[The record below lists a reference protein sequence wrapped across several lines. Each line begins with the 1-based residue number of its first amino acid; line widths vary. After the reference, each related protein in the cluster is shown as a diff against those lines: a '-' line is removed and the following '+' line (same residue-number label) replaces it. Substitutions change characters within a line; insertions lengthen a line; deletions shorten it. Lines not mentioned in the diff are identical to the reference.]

1 MDLIKNSGAFRYSWF
16 DGVEHNSLLY
26 GDSKRKIAYIMNPRA
41 GCSVCFQFYL
51 NSINPQ
57 LLKHA
62 NDYNSF
68 IHAYRE
74 DILQKHIVK
83 KKINDL
89 INENYKFIKFV
100 VNPYQRAVSS
110 FRMIFNCNNKNCKK
124 YDLTFNEFYRNLL
137 NKQNLHLFDHNEI
150 SHTRP
155 QYIKYEEKVKP
166 IIYRIDKDKN
176 KTINVNG
183 LNINLNSLI
192 SPHHSKRNNETTNQ
206 KLHDI
211 PRRDIN
217 KYLPK
222 KYNKI
227 YTPLNKILIDK
238 YYKDDILYG
247 PYTIN
252 DDF

>member
-1 MDLIKNSGAFRYSWF
+1 
-16 DGVEHNSLLY
+16 
-26 GDSKRKIAYIMNPRA
+26 
-41 GCSVCFQFYL
+41 
-51 NSINPQ
+51 
-57 LLKHA
+57 
-62 NDYNSF
+62 
-68 IHAYRE
+68 
-74 DILQKHIVK
+74 
-83 KKINDL
+83 
-89 INENYKFIKFV
+89 
-100 VNPYQRAVSS
+100 
-110 FRMIFNCNNKNCKK
+110 MIFNCNNKNCKK